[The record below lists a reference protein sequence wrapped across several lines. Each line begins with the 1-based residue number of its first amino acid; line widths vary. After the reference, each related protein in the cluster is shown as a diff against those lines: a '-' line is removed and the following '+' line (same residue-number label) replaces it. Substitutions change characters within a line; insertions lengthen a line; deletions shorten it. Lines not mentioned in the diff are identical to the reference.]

1 MRKLLKSLLNGQG
14 HHLFRPPSIPPHL
27 GFLRM
32 PYASSFS
39 LPSWISLNTEFP
51 SMNPSMAAFILSKL
65 SSNHYLVLQFFLWV
79 SDQPGFKHSVETY
92 CTALLVLSNGG
103 LRSGIFVLIQRLIFN
118 HSKSF
123 LIEAVDFLVN
133 HSVKPMVLDTI
144 IVSLVRVQMFEEV
157 VLVVGVINRH
167 GYILPFQYC
176 NRLVRFLKMNKGIL
190 DLNHVIF
197 SSFTRCTKNLGR
209 KSMGK
214 NSSRNL
220 GSRKFILKNKRP
232 KNNAL
237 NRLKKIGAGD
247 GYTDHSGNKLDPNI
261 CKHIGLIRALCHKG
275 KVEVAL
281 RLREK
286 LLVVPDIGT
295 YNHMMNCLCK
305 LGYLAKANRLLKEI
319 MELGL
324 IPDCVTYTT
333 LVDGFCRFNYIDGAF
348 VLLNFMVM
356 NGIKPNRITCN
367 ILVNAL
373 CNRGQLEDANKLL
386 AKLLTEH
393 KASNLITMTIL
404 MNGHCREGNMLKALE
419 LWDEMLRKGILVK
432 VVSYNV
438 IINGFCMGGDM
449 SFAYNTLI
457 NGHCREGKL
466 VEAWIMLSK
475 MSSNGVL
482 PDHISYALVIRGLC
496 LHGNVCRAHQ
506 LLHKML
512 DDSIL
517 PDPFVWNLVIDGYGR
532 CGEIELVYE
541 VTYHMLPLSVAP
553 NIFTYKALI
562 HAHVKAG
569 NLQGAFMLKEE
580 MFENGILLDVVTYNL
595 LIGGLCSFGHVYFA
609 FQLHDEMLRRGYHP
623 DTVTYTEL
631 IRGLCISGKTHEAHE
646 LLVKMKKMDVPLDHK
661 QLDIAFDLYEEMSE
675 KGLRSK
681 ACTYRTLIT
690 ELMKK
695 GLFKEA

>member
-39 LPSWISLNTEFP
+39 LPSVSSMEFEISIIDRACNLVQNYQWISLKTEFP

-92 CTALLVLSNGG
+92 CTTLLVLSNGG

-133 HSVKPMVLDTI
+133 HSVKPMFLDTI

-197 SSFTRCTKNLGR
+197 SSFTR
-209 KSMGK
+209 
-214 NSSRNL
+214 
-220 GSRKFILKNKRP
+220 
-232 KNNAL
+232 
-237 NRLKKIGAGD
+237 LKKIGAGD
-247 GYTDHSGNKLDPNI
+247 GYTDSSGNKLDPNI

-356 NGIKPNRITCN
+356 NGIKPNRIPCN

-419 LWDEMLRKGILVK
+419 LWDEMLRKGILGISPNIVTY
-432 VVSYNV
+432 S
-438 IINGFCMGGDM
+438 
-449 SFAYNTLI
+449 TLI

-541 VTYHMLPLSVAP
+541 VTYHMLALSVAP

-646 LLVKMKKMDVPLDHK
+646 LLVKMKKMDVPLDHVP
-661 QLDIAFDLYEEMSE
+661 
-675 KGLRSK
+675 
-681 ACTYRTLIT
+681 
-690 ELMKK
+690 
-695 GLFKEA
+695 